1 MKYFFVLLCF
11 IISGN
16 AYSVPAVVDYIFDGD
31 TFAATVRLDDDIT
44 VSTSVRLMNV
54 DTPEIHSL
62 CESEIKLAEKA
73 KNRLADLLP
82 IGSTVELRN
91 IKDDKY
97 LGRIDAYVL
106 TNTGQ
111 DIGSILIKEKLGRPY
126 DGGKRESWCQ

>member
-1 MKYFFVLLCF
+1 M
-11 IISGN
+11 
-16 AYSVPAVVDYIFDGD
+16 VDYIFDGD
-31 TFAATVRLDDDIT
+31 TFAATVRLDDDIA
-44 VSTSVRLMNV
+44 VSTRVRLMNV